1 MTGMRSAHAE
11 DRLGT
16 VASGPLLWR
25 AHPVQS
31 GWQAELVLRF
41 EARGPRT
48 VLAAR
53 RHRGPLTVQ
62 RPFHPEGDGVCHT
75 YVLHPPA
82 GIVGGDELAM
92 TFAVEPG
99 AHALVTTPAA
109 TRWYFS
115 HGREARLRQ
124 EATVAPGGLLEWLP
138 QETLLFAGAHA
149 RLATRIALHGDA
161 RFLGWEIL
169 GLGRPACDEPFQD
182 GRLDF
187 RFELARDG
195 RPLLLEHLRGG
206 ADGVAG
212 MRGHTAAATLL
223 ATPAGDAA
231 LAAARAALADD
242 SDVLPDGPAVLA
254 GATRIGDLVAV
265 RGLAAR
271 CEPLV
276 RAFVRVWA
284 ALRPHVVGRVAV
296 APRIWHT

>member
-1 MTGMRSAHAE
+1 MRSARAE
-11 DRLGT
+11 DRLGGA
-16 VASGPLLWR
+16 VASGLGVWP
-25 AHPVQS
+25 AHAVQS
-31 GWQAELVLRF
+31 GWQAELALRF

-48 VLAAR
+48 VIAAR
-53 RHRGPLTVQ
+53 RQRGPLTVQ

-82 GIVGGDELAM
+82 GIVGGDDLAM

-115 HGREARLRQ
+115 RGREARLRQ
-124 EATVAPGGLLEWLP
+124 EATIAPGGRLEWLP
-138 QETLLFAGAHA
+138 QETLVFAGAHA

-169 GLGRPACDEPFQD
+169 GLGRPACDEPFRD

-206 ADGVAG
+206 TDGVAG
-212 MRGHTAAATLL
+212 MRGHTTAATLL
-223 ATPAGDAA
+223 ATPADDVA
-231 LAAARAALADD
+231 LDAARAALAGD
-242 SDVLPDGPAVLA
+242 PEVLA
-254 GATRIGDLVAV
+254 GATRMGDLLAV

-276 RAFVRVWA
+276 RAFVRVWEA
-284 ALRPHVVGRVAV
+284 VRPLVVDRVAV
-296 APRIWHT
+296 VPRIWHT